1 MLQQCQTLPY
11 SKKIKRFKEGQI
23 SNHFIFICYEER
35 KNWLLI
41 FENVHKLFCLD
52 IKWDISQCSGINRW
66 KKNKCFHLL
75 TTCFI
80 SEGSQEREKKWSAI
94 YKSIRPDFSKTFLVI
109 CIPSKYLVF
118 FFAVWFYWIS
128 IKYFFFIFIYM
139 YLNFYLYFK

>member
-109 CIPSKYLVF
+109 CIPSKFVWF
-118 FFAVWFYWIS
+118 FFCCVI
-128 IKYFFFIFIYM
+128 FFLL
-139 YLNFYLYFK
+139 LNFNQIFVLYLFICI